1 MKKDSVEKIYDVE
14 KEILEILKENPNL
27 VKKVM
32 GQNQE
37 KIMKEN
43 FTSEKKNEV
52 ELLIFRICCED
63 PKFVKRAIDSAT
75 AGVKTFADNQSDKFT
90 KLAYAT
96 TELLD
101 ENKNKTIGR
110 FPRSYFL
117 ELIKP
122 ILGDTLWFKCEI
134 ANLNRE

>member
-1 MKKDSVEKIYDVE
+1 
-14 KEILEILKENPNL
+14 
-27 VKKVM
+27 
-32 GQNQE
+32 
-37 KIMKEN
+37 MKEN
-43 FTSEKKNEV
+43 FSDQKKNEV
-52 ELLIFRICCED
+52 EVLIFRICCED

-110 FPRSYFL
+110 FPRAYFL
-117 ELIKP
+117 ELIEPALK
-122 ILGDTLWFKCEI
+122 GSRWFDNQME
-134 ANLNRE
+134 NLSKE

>member
-1 MKKDSVEKIYDVE
+1 
-14 KEILEILKENPNL
+14 
-27 VKKVM
+27 
-32 GQNQE
+32 
-37 KIMKEN
+37 MKEN

-52 ELLIFRICCED
+52 EVLIFRICCED

-75 AGVKTFADNQSDKFT
+75 AGVKTFADNQNDKFT

-110 FPRSYFL
+110 FPRAYFL
-117 ELIKP
+117 ELIQP
-122 ILGDTLWFKCEI
+122 ILGDTLWYKCEI

>member
-1 MKKDSVEKIYDVE
+1 MKKDSQEKIYDVE
-14 KEILEILKENPNL
+14 KEILEILRANPNL

-43 FTSEKKNEV
+43 FTEEKKNEV
-52 ELLIFRICCED
+52 EVLIFMICCED

-75 AGVKTFADNQSDKFT
+75 AGVKTFADNQTDKFS

-101 ENKNKTIGR
+101 KNPNKVIGL
-110 FPRSYFL
+110 FSRSYYL
-117 ELIKP
+117 ELIQP
-122 ILGDTLWFKCEI
+122 ILGDTIWHKREME
-134 ANLNRE
+134 NLTK